1 MIFLI
6 NYSRYSVWR
15 WDILSLDFIGLKSG

>member
-6 NYSRYSVWR
+6 NCSRYSIWR
-15 WDILSLDFIGLKSG
+15 WDILSLDFIRLKSV